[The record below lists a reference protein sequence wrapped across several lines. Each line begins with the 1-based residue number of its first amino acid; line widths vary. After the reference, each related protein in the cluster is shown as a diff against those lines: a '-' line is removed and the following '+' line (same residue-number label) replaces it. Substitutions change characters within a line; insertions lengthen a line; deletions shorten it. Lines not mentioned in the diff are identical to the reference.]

1 MTAYK
6 FDSLVQLIK
15 SLMLYGKCIHV
26 ALFSNRLY
34 LKKNLKMQ
42 ENQFIFI
49 FLYPTT
55 VYWIYEG
62 IEEKKVCLYANS
74 AFYEEK

>member
-34 LKKNLKMQ
+34 LKKNFKDAGKSIH
-42 ENQFIFI
+42 FHIFVPNYSI
-49 FLYPTT
+49 LN
-55 VYWIYEG
+55 I
-62 IEEKKVCLYANS
+62 
-74 AFYEEK
+74 